1 MEKNFIDKLY
11 PTTKFLL
18 AVALIISAFII
29 PGYIYSYFVLVICAV
44 IAILAGKLEE
54 FIKIV
59 LKSLCVLVVIIFIM
73 QSIFLPGGEVWFKI
87 GFISV
92 YKDGVM
98 QALKLTSKIVAFGSA
113 FIMFF
118 RITSIKDFI
127 TSLEKLGMHPKAAYV
142 VMSTLQIIPEMKK
155 EAGVIMDAQ
164 KTRGV
169 ETEGNMLIRAKAF
182 IPTFGP
188 LILSSVAKT
197 EERAITLESRAFSS
211 GMKKTRLHDIEK
223 TKYDNMIRILIF
235 VFLILCIV
243 WRVLVWH
250 I

>member
-1 MEKNFIDKLY
+1 MKKNFIDKLY
-11 PTTKFLL
+11 PTTKFLG
-18 AVALIISAFII
+18 AVALILSAFII
-29 PGYIYSYFVLVICAV
+29 PGYVYSYSILIICAV
-44 IAILAGKLEE
+44 IALLAGKLGE
-54 FIKIV
+54 FIKITA
-59 LKSLCVLVVIIFIM
+59 KSLFVLVIIIFIM
-73 QSIFLPGGEVWFKI
+73 QSIFLPGGEVWFKL

-92 YKDGVM
+92 YRDGVT

-155 EAGVIMDAQ
+155 EAGIIMDAQ

-169 ETEGNMLIRAKAF
+169 ETEGNVLVRAKAF

-188 LILSSVAKT
+188 LILSSIAKT

-223 TKYDNMIRILIF
+223 TKHDNIIRLFIL

-243 WRVLVWH
+243 WRVLAWR

>member
-11 PTTKFLL
+11 PTTKFIG
-18 AVALIISAFII
+18 AIALIVSAFII
-29 PGYIYSYFVLVICAV
+29 PGYIYSYSILIICGV
-44 IAILAGKLEE
+44 IAFLSGKLEE
-54 FIKIV
+54 FLKIT
-59 LKSLCVLVVIIFIM
+59 LKSLFVLVIIIFIM
-73 QSIFLPGGEVWFKI
+73 QSIFLPGGEVWFKL
-87 GFISV
+87 GFIPV

-118 RITSIKDFI
+118 RITSVKDFV

-169 ETEGNMLIRAKAF
+169 ETEGNVLVRAKAF

-188 LILSSVAKT
+188 LILSSIAKT

-223 TKYDNMIRILIF
+223 TKYDTVVRLGIF
-235 VFLILCIV
+235 VFLIVCIV
-243 WRVLVWH
+243 WRVSAWL